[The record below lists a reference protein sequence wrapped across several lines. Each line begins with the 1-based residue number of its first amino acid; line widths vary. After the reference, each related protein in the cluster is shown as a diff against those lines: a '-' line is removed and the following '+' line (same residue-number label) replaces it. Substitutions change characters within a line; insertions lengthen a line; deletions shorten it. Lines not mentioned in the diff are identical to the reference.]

1 MKVAFINPKGTLF
14 SKNPELSQFLRNTTA
29 MDSFR
34 HFWSAPCL
42 GLLAIAAYLPED
54 WEAVYIDENYR
65 AINFEESFDFV
76 CISAMTVQA
85 ERAYALA
92 EVYRRKNLLTVIGG
106 IHATILPE
114 EAGKHFDVVLAGEGE
129 VVFPAFIQDYLKGKV
144 KKIYKETQPGK
155 FDLRR
160 CIVPRYDLLKGYE
173 YPVIN
178 LYTTRGCPR
187 KCSFC
192 CASNVYGTKY
202 RRKTNEQIICEIDMI
217 SARFPDKMIL
227 FADDNLFVLRQ
238 QSRQLLKLMLS
249 KHIRWIAQTD
259 ISIADDEDL
268 LKRMYQAGCQWVV
281 IGFESVSEKSLKQVE
296 SRDFKN
302 RYIHS
307 YSEKIKKIQSA
318 GIRVYGTFIVGLD
331 EDEGRIFDDTADF
344 ILENHLYGAN
354 ITVPTPLPG
363 TALRQGLESENRIR
377 SRNWADYTLWDVVIQ
392 PKKITAAELENGLL
406 HVYKRINEKNRADE
420 RLRYIFQEMK
430 RGLYGDRD
438 RKKYNSYI

>member
-1 MKVAFINPKGTLF
+1 MKVAFINPRGTLF
-14 SKNPELSQFLRNTTA
+14 SKNPKLSQFLRDTTT

-65 AINFEESFDFV
+65 AVNFEESFDFV

-106 IHATILPE
+106 IHATLLPE

-129 VVFPAFIQDYLKGKV
+129 VVFPAFIQDYLQGKV
-144 KKIYKETQPGK
+144 KKLYKETLPGK

-160 CIVPRYDLLKGYE
+160 CIIPRYDLLKGYE

-187 KCSFC
+187 RCSFC
-192 CASNVYGTKY
+192 CASNVYGTQY
-202 RRKTNEQIICEIDMI
+202 RRKSNGQIVHEIEVI
-217 SARFPDKMIL
+217 SNLFPGKLIL
-227 FADDNLFVLRQ
+227 FADDNLFVLRR
-238 QSRQLLKLMLS
+238 QSRQLLKLLAE
-249 KHIRWIAQTD
+249 KHVRWIAQTD
-259 ISIADDEDL
+259 ISIAEDESL
-268 LKRMYQAGCQWVV
+268 LKLMYQAGCQWVV

-302 RYIHS
+302 RYIHR
-307 YSEKIKKIQSA
+307 YSEKIKKIQSE

-344 ILENHLYGAN
+344 ILENQLYGAN
-354 ITVPTPLPG
+354 KFIF
-363 TALRQGLESENRIR
+363 
-377 SRNWADYTLWDVVIQ
+377 
-392 PKKITAAELENGLL
+392 
-406 HVYKRINEKNRADE
+406 E
-420 RLRYIFQEMK
+420 RL
-430 RGLYGDRD
+430 
-438 RKKYNSYI
+438 YNSA